1 MIAWDEALLVYR
13 AERQQYYT
21 AGEFFMKLIMG
32 KTMNYL
38 NERDLA
44 VTHTLMILSVW
55 QLTKMT
61 VERNELAKL
70 SKTT

>member
-1 MIAWDEALLVYR
+1 
-13 AERQQYYT
+13 
-21 AGEFFMKLIMG
+21 MKLIMG